1 MARCAEG
8 LLTGR
13 RSRSLVAHPSR
24 TSPTC
29 TTSTR
34 ITRTDV
40 PTRFAITSQSRS
52 QRPERV
58 QALQEMLLDR
68 LAATEGDGDVERA
81 RKLSAD
87 VQDRLRSLG
96 YID

>member
-1 MARCAEG
+1 
-8 LLTGR
+8 
-13 RSRSLVAHPSR
+13 
-24 TSPTC
+24 
-29 TTSTR
+29 
-34 ITRTDV
+34 
-40 PTRFAITSQSRS
+40 
-52 QRPERV
+52 
-58 QALQEMLLDR
+58 MLLDR